1 MPGELVVHGYSEDAK
16 IPSTVARRLQLVDA
30 IRPLPGKPGIWIVP
44 VERMAFGLV
53 REASAKGMTARA
65 ELESYVAEGLAE
77 CGDSVDTV
85 VVRHLVDRCLA
96 ARLALQGVEP
106 SVLGMKQTAASDA
119 VLASAPCRRRQANAA
134 KKRGRPTDTDPK
146 EDERISEKWRRSGC
160 SKYEEFARKENY
172 PLRNVK
178 NAVDRHRK
186 REASRRTKSAPEMPS
201 SLS

>member
-1 MPGELVVHGYSEDAK
+1 MKPKQGPKTDMAHGTPSGPEANDCVTVGRPRWEIRRPSKEVRDDSMPGELVVHGYSEDAK

-30 IRPLPGKPGIWIVP
+30 IWPLPGKPGIWIVP

-96 ARLALQGVEP
+96 ARLA
-106 SVLGMKQTAASDA
+106 S
-119 VLASAPCRRRQANAA
+119 
-134 KKRGRPTDTDPK
+134 RG
-146 EDERISEKWRRSGC
+146 SSRRSSG
-160 SKYEEFARKENY
+160 
-172 PLRNVK
+172 
-178 NAVDRHRK
+178 
-186 REASRRTKSAPEMPS
+186 
-201 SLS
+201 